1 MPKEPDGQDLDL
13 IVKGAGHITIS
24 DIANDLNIS
33 KTTVSR
39 AISGKGRVGAKTRER
54 VLAYIDKCN
63 YRPNPLARGLANLK
77 TYNIGWVVPGDSDV
91 TDLPF
96 FQRCMTGVCEVAAGN
111 DYDIL
116 LSMVY
121 ERDISQ
127 LERIVQNRKVD
138 GIVLGRTLVE
148 DPCVDFLKQM
158 DIPFVVIGSTPAS
171 NVVQIDND
179 HVAACRELTSIL
191 IMKGLRRLALIG
203 GGSNHMVNQSRK
215 NGFMEGLKANRIKPE
230 EGLVYMDCNDRK
242 DVGCAVEGCTR
253 AKVDCIICMD
263 DRICR
268 EVLEKLKSDNVV
280 IPTQMKVASFY
291 DSVLLDNSVPAITAL
306 QYDPRSLGI
315 TAAQT
320 LFRLIDGEE
329 VEPITYLNY
338 EVALKMS
345 TQ

>member
-1 MPKEPDGQDLDL
+1 MSKKPDSRDMDL

-39 AISGKGRVGAKTRER
+39 AISGKGRVGAATRER
-54 VLAYIDKCN
+54 VLAYIDKYN

-77 TYNIGWVVPGDSDV
+77 TYNIGWVAPGDSGV

-96 FQRCMTGVCEVAAGN
+96 FQRCMTGICEVAAGN

-127 LERIVQNRKVD
+127 LRRIVQNRKVD
-138 GIVLGRTLVE
+138 GIVLGRTLME
-148 DPCVDFLKQM
+148 DPCVDFLKETG
-158 DIPFVVIGSTPAS
+158 IPFVVIGSTPAP

-179 HVAACRELTSIL
+179 HVAACSELTSIL

-203 GGSNHMVNQSRK
+203 GDSNHMVNISRRK
-215 NGFMEGLKANRIKPE
+215 GFMEGLKANQMSPE
-230 EGLVYMDCNDRK
+230 EGLVYMDCDDEK
-242 DVGCAVEGCTR
+242 DVGYAVESCMR
-253 AKVDCIICMD
+253 AKADCIICMD

-268 EVLEKLKSDNVV
+268 DVLEKLRNDSIV
-280 IPTQMKVASFY
+280 IPTQIKIASFY
-291 DSVLLDNSVPAITAL
+291 DSVLLDNSSPAVTAL

-315 TAAQT
+315 AAAQT

>member
-1 MPKEPDGQDLDL
+1 MSKQSNGRDLDL
-13 IVKGAGHITIS
+13 IVKDAGHITIS

-54 VLAYIDKCN
+54 VLAYIEKYN

-121 ERDISQ
+121 EKDISQ

-148 DPCVDFLKQM
+148 DPCVDFLKEM
-158 DIPFVVIGSTPAS
+158 DIPFVVIGSTPTGD
-171 NVVQIDND
+171 VVQIDND
-179 HVAACRELTSIL
+179 HVAACSELTSIL

-203 GGSNHMVNQSRK
+203 GDSNHMVNISRK
-215 NGFMEGLKANRIKPE
+215 NGFIEGLKANQMKPE
-230 EGLVYMDCNDRK
+230 EGLVYMDCKDRK
-242 DVGCAVEGCTR
+242 DVGYAVEGCMR
-253 AKVDCIICMD
+253 AKADCVICMD

-268 EVLEKLKSDNVV
+268 EVLEKLKNDNIV
-280 IPTQMKVASFY
+280 IPTQIKIASFY
-291 DSVLLDNSVPAITAL
+291 DSVLLDNSTPAITAL

-315 TAAQT
+315 AAART
-320 LFRLIDGEE
+320 LFHLIDGEE

-338 EVALKMS
+338 EVALKVS